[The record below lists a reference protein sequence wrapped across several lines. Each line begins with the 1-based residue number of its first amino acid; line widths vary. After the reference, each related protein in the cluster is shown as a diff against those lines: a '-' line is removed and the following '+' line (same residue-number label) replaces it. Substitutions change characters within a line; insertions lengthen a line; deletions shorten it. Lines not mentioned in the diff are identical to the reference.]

1 MTERFIENSGLPRS
15 KVTAVLI
22 GAEYSSYIH
31 TLENL
36 GISAI
41 KVPENPDISRNIAFH
56 ADMSIFHGGSDKL
69 FITESNAELLHNIHL
84 YSEDI
89 HILDKCSPDY
99 PNDVK
104 TNACLIGDILLCNE
118 KGTSRRI
125 IEFAESRGCRIVF
138 VNQGYVKCSVCV
150 LNENT
155 IITDDRSIERAAN
168 RNGLNVLRY
177 DGNDVVLKG
186 YDRGFIGGTC
196 GKISRDEMVFTGRF
210 KTDEIERFANDAG
223 ITVKYLSDDVPYD
236 VGSIIPIKEL
246 EE

>member
-22 GAEYSSYIH
+22 GAKYSSYIH
-31 TLENL
+31 VLEKL

-41 KVPENPDISRNIAFH
+41 KVPGNPDISEYIMFH
-56 ADMSIFHGGSDKL
+56 ADMSIFHGGLDEL
-69 FITESNAELLHNIHL
+69 FITESNANLLHKMHNYTDI
-84 YSEDI
+84 I
-89 HILDKCSPDY
+89 HILDKCDLNY

-118 KGTSRRI
+118 KGTSKRI
-125 IEFAESRGCRIVF
+125 IEFAERRGCRIVF

-155 IITDDRSIERAAN
+155 IITDDRSIESASN

-196 GKISRDEMVFTGRF
+196 GKISSNEIVFTGRF

-223 ITVKYLSDDVPYD
+223 ITVKYLSDKAPYD

-246 EE
+246 AE